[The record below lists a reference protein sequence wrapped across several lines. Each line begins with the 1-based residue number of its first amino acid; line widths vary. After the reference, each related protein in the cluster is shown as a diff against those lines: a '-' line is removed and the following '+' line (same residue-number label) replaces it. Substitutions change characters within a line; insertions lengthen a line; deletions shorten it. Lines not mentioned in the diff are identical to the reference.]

1 MTDKITELTELEEYK
16 KMAKIKKDLDNKT
29 LSLNELSLEEIED
42 VNKIYSSEVYKLSQ
56 EVQLLDEKNKKL
68 KELLEKR

>member
-1 MTDKITELTELEEYK
+1 
-16 KMAKIKKDLDNKT
+16 MAKIKKDLDNKT

-42 VNKIYSSEVYKLSQ
+42 VNKLYSSEVYKLSQ
-56 EVQLLDEKNKKL
+56 EVQLLDENNKKL

>member
-1 MTDKITELTELEEYK
+1 MTDKITELEEYK
-16 KMAKIKKDLDNKT
+16 KMSKIKKDLDNKT

-42 VNKIYSSEVYKLSQ
+42 VNKLYSSEVYKLSQ
-56 EVQLLDEKNKKL
+56 EVQLLDENNKKL

>member
-1 MTDKITELTELEEYK
+1 MTNKITELEEYK

>member
-1 MTDKITELTELEEYK
+1 MTDKITELEEYK

>member
-1 MTDKITELTELEEYK
+1 MTDKITELEEYK

-42 VNKIYSSEVYKLSQ
+42 VNKLYSSEVYKLSQ
-56 EVQLLDEKNKKL
+56 EVQLLDENNKKL

>member
-1 MTDKITELTELEEYK
+1 MTDKITELEEYK
-16 KMAKIKKDLDNKT
+16 RMAKIKKDLDNKT
-29 LSLNELSLEEIED
+29 ISLNELSLEEIED

>member
-1 MTDKITELTELEEYK
+1 MTDKITELEEYK

-56 EVQLLDEKNKKL
+56 EVQLLDENNKKL

>member
-1 MTDKITELTELEEYK
+1 MTDKITELEEYK

-42 VNKIYSSEVYKLSQ
+42 VKKLYSSEVYKLSQ
-56 EVQLLDEKNKKL
+56 EVQLLDENNKKL